1 MYDAFATDADR
12 RVRLARK
19 ARKLSPDCADAY
31 VVLAEEVIDP
41 GEARAHYQH
50 GIEVAGQALGSAFL
64 NEHVGDFFYTWRL
77 VRTCGRYMGWV
88 LRVRRFE
95 SLRRGLATTA
105 RR

>member
-50 GIEVAGQALGSAFL
+50 GAEVAGRALGSAFL
-64 NEHVGDFFYTWRL
+64 NEHVGDFLLHLEARP
-77 VRTCGRYMGWV
+77 YMRA
-88 LRVRRFE
+88 LY
-95 SLRRGLATTA
+95 GLGLTS
-105 RR
+105 